1 MMQFRKITLDVV
13 GGITYRARVGPAQGH
28 TTMKC
33 PGKVV
38 AWGFIASIFIIWF
51 PEQAS

>member
-13 GGITYRARVGPAQGH
+13 GGVTQRARVEPAQGH

-33 PGKVV
+33 TEKAAVS
-38 AWGFIASIFIIWF
+38 GFIVSVFIIWF